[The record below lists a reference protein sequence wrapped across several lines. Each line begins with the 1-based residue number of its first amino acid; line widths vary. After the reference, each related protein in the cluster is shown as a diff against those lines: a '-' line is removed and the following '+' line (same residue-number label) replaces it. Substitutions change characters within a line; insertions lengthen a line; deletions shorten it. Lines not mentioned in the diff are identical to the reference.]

1 MTLTNAQA
9 IISYAYSENIKLFSQ
24 EGKLIID
31 APKGGISEE
40 FRQCLVKH
48 KPELL
53 ETLNYYGF
61 TEDELQAGAKEDWD
75 DLKNN
80 QSALIAF
87 AEILHDKKMM
97 RAGKVPPRFT
107 AVTFCVSCNK
117 SVPVSPSLAKY
128 DKVLGC
134 PWCAIRQ
141 NLSH

>member
-1 MTLTNAQA
+1 MNALEIINYANQA
-9 IISYAYSENIKLFSQ
+9 NIVISAHDSE
-24 EGKLIID
+24 LIID
-31 APKGGISEE
+31 APKGCISEE

-48 KPELL
+48 KPALL
-53 ETLNYYGF
+53 KKLSYYGLN
-61 TEDELQAGAKEDWD
+61 EKELEEHAEEDWE

-80 QSALIAF
+80 QPALIAY
-87 AEILHDKKMM
+87 AEILHEQKIM
-97 RAGKVPPRFT
+97 RAGEVPPRFT
-107 AVTFCVSCNK
+107 AITFCVSCNK